1 MNVLDDVSKRIAGLV
16 PMAKL
21 WIELNGE
28 LILGRGGALLLR
40 GIVEQGSIS
49 KAVQT
54 LPKDALGEMESP
66 SYRFAW
72 GYLRKVEERLG
83 APIVKKQRG
92 HREGPGGTVLTPL
105 GHQLLELYEEYE
117 QKLKQILVP
126 D

>member
-1 MNVLDDVSKRIAGLV
+1 MTKEASNRIEELV

-21 WIELNGE
+21 WIELKGE

-40 GIVEQGSIS
+40 GIVEHGSIS
-49 KAVQT
+49 KAVQE
-54 LPKDALGEMESP
+54 LPQDALGEMESP

-72 GYLRKVEERLG
+72 GYLRKVEDRLG

-105 GHQLLELYEEYE
+105 GQQLLDLYEKCE
-117 QKLKQILVP
+117 QKLKQILIS